1 MILENAFAIMETLK
15 SMPTEA
21 KELDEFWTGNPDPS
35 MAFLLAHQHLS
46 AEKFGFIGPM
56 VNDGN

>member
-1 MILENAFAIMETLK
+1 LALILENAFAIMETLK

-35 MAFLLAHQHLS
+35 KAFGA
-46 AEKFGFIGPM
+46 ACPCM
-56 VNDGN
+56 